1 MADILRQ
8 RVHRRDVLNGA
19 GAIAALSLST
29 LPMPAVA
36 QERTLKLGYI
46 SPKSGPLA
54 LFGQADEFVLRAH
67 QSRWPPFWRTCR
79 GYWQLNL
86 ANATVASGAGVG
98 DGVACHW
105 PAWT

>member
-1 MADILRQ
+1 VWQALYKASIAGSAIEAIKLGHTQ
-8 RVHRRDVLNGA
+8 DVA
-19 GAIAALSLST
+19 
-29 LPMPAVA
+29 AVA
-36 QERTLKLGYI
+36 EAELRRLRP
-46 SPKSGPLA
+46 S
-54 LFGQADEFVLRAH
+54 VLRAH

-79 GYWQLNL
+79 GYWQLSL